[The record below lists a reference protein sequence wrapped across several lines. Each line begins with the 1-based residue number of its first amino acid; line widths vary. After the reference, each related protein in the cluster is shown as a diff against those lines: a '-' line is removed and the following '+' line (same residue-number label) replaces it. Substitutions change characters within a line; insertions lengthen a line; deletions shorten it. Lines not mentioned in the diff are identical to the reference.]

1 MTNKM
6 STEALALLIWAQSYD
21 LGDLA
26 EYLGVEMSIVRA
38 VLFVPIPSTRANKT
52 PTRADERRERGKARC
67 CLLGL
72 LET

>member
-6 STEALALLIWAQSYD
+6 STEEEPYLWAQSND
-21 LGDLA
+21 V
-26 EYLGVEMSIVRA
+26 GVVEKRSLVHSNR
-38 VLFVPIPSTRANKT
+38 FNKT
-52 PTRADERRERGKARC
+52 PTRDDERRERGKARC

>member
-1 MTNKM
+1 M

-52 PTRADERRERGKARC
+52 MKEGKEEKRAAVFWVF
-67 CLLGL
+67 
-72 LET
+72 